1 MFARCSPD
9 TIGWRFFGRVAE
21 LPRRYVDSVLAG
33 RPEVHDAVV
42 ARHGDRGELAGLA
55 SLAAGSDAGAEI
67 AELAVLV
74 VDAWQ
79 RQGLGGAMVDLL
91 LGRARERGVVRV
103 SASVMPGRSRLL
115 GVLARRVEVDR
126 WSPDGLTGVYR
137 LA

>member
-1 MFARCSPD
+1 
-9 TIGWRFFGRVAE
+9 
-21 LPRRYVDSVLAG
+21 VLAG

-103 SASVMPGRSRLL
+103 SASVMPGRSGLL
-115 GVLARRVEVDR
+115 GALARRVDVDS
-126 WSPDGLTGVYR
+126 WSPDSLSAVYR